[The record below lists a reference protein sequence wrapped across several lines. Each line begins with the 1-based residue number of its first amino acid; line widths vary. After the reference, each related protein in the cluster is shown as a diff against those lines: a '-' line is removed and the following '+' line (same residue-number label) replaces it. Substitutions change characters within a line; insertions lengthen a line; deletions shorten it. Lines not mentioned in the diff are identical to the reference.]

1 MCPILGQFPA
11 TAGTCV
17 GDRKMRK
24 ALILAA
30 LVGAGLLGGSLYS
43 KTAAAPPTPLDI
55 VFPEY
60 EPQKVVYHVTAGAG
74 WLGSEHRQ
82 RLRVLSNH
90 VAALPK
96 GAADLRV
103 VLQGE
108 GVDLLIAA
116 RKNESLAAEIDRLKT
131 SGVRFLVCANTVVMR
146 KLDIANLHGADRA
159 DFVKAG
165 VAESAR
171 LQAAGYVYLKI

>member
-1 MCPILGQFPA
+1 
-11 TAGTCV
+11 
-17 GDRKMRK
+17 MRR
-24 ALILAA
+24 AFILAE

-55 VFPEY
+55 IFPEY

-82 RLRVLSNH
+82 RLKVLSNH

-116 RKNESLAAEIDRLKT
+116 QKSESLGAEIGRLKA
-131 SGVRFLVCANTVVMR
+131 SGVRFLVCANTIVAR
-146 KLDIANLHGADRA
+146 KLDVATLHGVARA
-159 DFVKAG
+159 DFVRAG
-165 VAESAR
+165 VAETAR

>member
-1 MCPILGQFPA
+1 
-11 TAGTCV
+11 
-17 GDRKMRK
+17 MRR
-24 ALILAA
+24 A
-30 LVGAGLLGGSLYS
+30 LVLATLVAAGLLGGSLYS

-60 EPQKVVYHVTAGAG
+60 EPQRVVYHVTAGAG

-82 RLRVLSNH
+82 RLRVLGNH

-116 RKNESLAAEIDRLKT
+116 HKTQSLAAEIDRLKA
-131 SGVRFLVCANTVVMR
+131 SGVRFLVCANTIGAR
-146 KLDIANLHGADRA
+146 KLEIANLHGAGRA
-159 DFVKAG
+159 DFVRAG
-165 VAESAR
+165 VAETAR

>member
-1 MCPILGQFPA
+1 
-11 TAGTCV
+11 
-17 GDRKMRK
+17 
-24 ALILAA
+24 
-30 LVGAGLLGGSLYS
+30 
-43 KTAAAPPTPLDI
+43 

-60 EPQKVVYHVTAGAG
+60 EPQKVIYHVTSGAG

-90 VAALPK
+90 IAALPK

-116 RKNESLAAEIDRLKT
+116 RKTESLAAEIDRLKT
-131 SGVRFLVCANTVVMR
+131 AGVRFLVCANTIGAR
-146 KLDIANLHGADRA
+146 KIDIANLHGADRA